1 VQDSEPNRR
10 AVATTLLPGFAGT
23 LLPAWLA
30 QRLRDGLGGV
40 CVFGENIV
48 SAAQL
53 RELTDSIYAANPD
66 ALIAIDEE
74 GGDVTRLHYAD
85 GSPLPGNAILGR
97 IDDLAYTEEI
107 GRRIGLDLRATGVNL
122 NFAPDADI
130 NSNPNNPVIGVRSF
144 GTSPAG
150 VGRQVAAWTQGLQSV
165 GVAACSKH
173 FPGHGDTAQD
183 SHHALPVIDRSLDE
197 LRERELVPFVAAIA
211 AGTKSIMSSHIMLP
225 QLDAERPAT
234 LSRGILHGL
243 LRDELG
249 FDGLIISD
257 ALDMKGASGDI
268 GIPEAAVR
276 ALDAGCDLLCI
287 GTRNTDEQL
296 RDMEDVILKAIE
308 DGRLSLARV
317 EDAARRVRSLAA
329 SLRDEQASAPLEADA
344 PQPGRPGRVGQ
355 DAALATRAFDVKPGV
370 AEKLGQASE
379 LQLVILD
386 DFANVAIGHVPWG
399 ITAELAAEPS
409 RYASTRLGRAPVSA
423 PIAGDD
429 ALVVFVGRNIQ
440 RHKAS
445 QELIDTTR
453 ANRDDVIV
461 VDMGWPSDDR
471 AYADIATFGA
481 SRLAGRALADYL
493 TQTLVGSQT

>member
-1 VQDSEPNRR
+1 M
-10 AVATTLLPGFAGT
+10 PGFVGT
-23 LLPAWLA
+23 ELPPWLA
-30 QRLRDGLGGV
+30 QRLRDGLGSV

-48 SAAQL
+48 SPAQL

-97 IDDLAYTEEI
+97 IDDVAYTEEI

-144 GTSPAG
+144 GVNPQL
-150 VGRQVAAWTQGLQSV
+150 VGAHVGAWTNGLQSV
-165 GVAACSKH
+165 AVAACAKH

-183 SHHALPVIDRSLDE
+183 SHHALPVIDRSLAE
-197 LRERELVPFVAAIA
+197 LRERELVPFAAAIA

-234 LSRGILHGL
+234 LSRGILQGL

-249 FDGLIISD
+249 FDGVIISD

-296 RDMEDVILKAIE
+296 RDVENVILAAIE

-317 EDAARRVRSLAA
+317 EDAASRVHCLAA
-329 SLRDEQASAPLEADA
+329 ELRAEQASATLKPVDDEFE
-344 PQPGRPGRVGQ
+344 Q

-370 AEKLGQASE
+370 AEKLGEATD

-409 RYASTRLGRAPVSA
+409 RYASTRLGRAPVA
-423 PIAGDD
+423 EPIAGDD

-440 RHKAS
+440 RHRAS
-445 QELIDTTR
+445 QDLIDATR
-453 ANRDDVIV
+453 RERSDVIV

-481 SRLAGRALADYL
+481 SRLAGRAIAGYL
-493 TQTLVGSQT
+493 LGTTPLIGSQA

>member
-1 VQDSEPNRR
+1 MTRR
-10 AVATTLLPGFAGT
+10 AVATTLMPGFVGT
-23 LLPAWLA
+23 ELPAWLK
-30 QRLRDGLGGV
+30 QRLQNGLGAV

-48 SAAQL
+48 SPVQL
-53 RELTDSIYAANPD
+53 KALTDEIYAANPD

-74 GGDVTRLHYAD
+74 GGDVTRLHYED

-97 IDDLAYTEEI
+97 IQDLDYTESI
-107 GRRIGLDLRATGVNL
+107 GRRIGLDLRVTGVNL

-130 NSNPNNPVIGVRSF
+130 NSNSNNPVIGVRSF
-144 GTSPAG
+144 GTEPDA
-150 VGRQVAAWTQGLQSV
+150 VGQQVAAWTRGLQSV
-165 GVAACSKH
+165 AVAACAKH

-183 SHHALPVIDRSLDE
+183 SHHSLPVIDRSLAE

-211 AGTKSIMSSHIMLP
+211 ADTKSIMSSHIMLP

-234 LSRGILHGL
+234 LSRRILQGL
-243 LRDELG
+243 LREELG
-249 FDGLIISD
+249 YDGLIISD
-257 ALDMKGASGDI
+257 ALDMTGASGDI

-296 RDMEDVILKAIE
+296 ADMENVIRGAIE
-308 DGRLSLARV
+308 DGRLSQERI
-317 EDAARRVRSLAA
+317 EDAARRVHSLAGA
-329 SLRDEQASAPLEADA
+329 LRTEKQSSALGSSPDTIRDDADRA
-344 PQPGRPGRVGQ
+344 R
-355 DAALATRAFDVKPGV
+355 AAFDIKPGV
-370 AEKLGQASE
+370 AETLSSAAD

-399 ITAELAAEPS
+399 IAAELAAEPA
-409 RYASTRLGRAPVSA
+409 RYASTRVGRRAPVST
-423 PIAGDD
+423 PVDGDD
-429 ALVVFVGRNIQ
+429 ALTVFVGRNIQ
-440 RHKAS
+440 RHRAS
-445 QELIDTTR
+445 QELIDTAR
-453 ANRDDVIV
+453 SQRGNVIV

-493 TQTLVGSQT
+493 VGGQE